1 MDVVTQD
8 EKFEIAQEIR
18 IEKYF
23 FASVKIQYS
32 RIRFIIHNLFHVH
45 NLKKKLDLQRL
56 WDRFYFGLT
65 GQIKANPES

>member
-23 FASVKIQYS
+23 FARVKIQYL

-45 NLKKKLDLQRL
+45 NLKKKIGSSAFMR
-56 WDRFYFGLT
+56 
-65 GQIKANPES
+65 

>member
-23 FASVKIQYS
+23 FARVKIQYL

-45 NLKKKLDLQRL
+45 NLKKKWFFSVYEIDFILV
-56 WDRFYFGLT
+56 
-65 GQIKANPES
+65 